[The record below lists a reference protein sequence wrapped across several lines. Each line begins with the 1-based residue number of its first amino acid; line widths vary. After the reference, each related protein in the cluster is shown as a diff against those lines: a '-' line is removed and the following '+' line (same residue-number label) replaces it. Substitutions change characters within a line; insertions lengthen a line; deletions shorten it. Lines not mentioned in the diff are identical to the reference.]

1 MPVVS
6 WGGVSW
12 TRPAK
17 RALLDVLEPRPH
29 GAGVI
34 SVGDTAPDFEG
45 VDQNGQRVTLS
56 DLVKDAAIVLY
67 FYPKD
72 FTPVCT
78 AQACLFR
85 DTNAELAAVGVKV
98 VGVSGDDTTS
108 HAKFA
113 AAHRVPY
120 PLLSDP
126 DKRIQKAFGARQLL
140 GLLAKRVTF
149 VIDQKKKVRA
159 VYHHELSAQKHLDA
173 VRKVLGS
180 LKA

>member
-1 MPVVS
+1 MPTV
-6 WGGVSW
+6 GF
-12 TRPAK
+12 
-17 RALLDVLEPRPH
+17 LDVPELRPH

-34 SVGDTAPDFEG
+34 SVGDPAPDFEG

-56 DLVKDAAIVLY
+56 DLVKDSAIVLY

-85 DTNAELAAVGVKV
+85 DTTAELAAEGVKV
-98 VGVSGDDTTS
+98 VGVSGDDTAS

-113 AAHRVPY
+113 AEHRVPY

-126 DKRIQKAFGARQLL
+126 DKTIQKAFGARQLL
-140 GLLAKRVTF
+140 GLFAKRVTY
-149 VIDQKKKVRA
+149 VIDQKKKIRA

-180 LKA
+180 LKG